1 MPTKK
6 RGKEIFLIFILTI
19 IFAFS
24 VFSQDILEIIPSE
37 SKAVFYFKDLTS
49 VYNDLKSVPTTKSLL
64 LEPFNGEMLI
74 SALMQ
79 MYFGA
84 LKVDY
89 QNFMNQLDM
98 VDLSVFIQESSEKNY
113 SFGFVIGPMKD
124 IKAFSSDL
132 NLLLEPIENSGFN
145 LKFIQQILDN
155 ADYLVIVQD
164 ERLYESSKKG
174 VEQLSNLTQGK
185 NGLYYIVNTED
196 YQGNGYF
203 YVQDNLMIGKSMGNY
218 NPDYVDKS
226 FVKEPSE
233 YPFFDN
239 LFFVSGFIPRD
250 LDPFASIISNFMD
263 YQTLKN
269 IFALSNGVEVN
280 ANILSI
286 NTNESFSK
294 ISDNNYIKLKTEAKI
309 DDIIPLLKEKNIEY
323 KKTSQNTLEFYIK
336 EEIVKQGNKKT
347 TVKYT
352 YYVWKDEYLFISRN
366 NQKDLQKIMNKKPKL
381 SENSLF
387 NKLSNKIETGDI
399 AYLFLDITSIIRQY
413 GPGLK
418 DENGLLLSVKDIGER
433 KLEINFVLQ

>member
-1 MPTKK
+1 M
-6 RGKEIFLIFILTI
+6 
-19 IFAFS
+19 
-24 VFSQDILEIIPSE
+24 
-37 SKAVFYFKDLTS
+37 
-49 VYNDLKSVPTTKSLL
+49 
-64 LEPFNGEMLI
+64 
-74 SALMQ
+74 
-79 MYFGA
+79 
-84 LKVDY
+84 
-89 QNFMNQLDM
+89 
-98 VDLSVFIQESSEKNY
+98 
-113 SFGFVIGPMKD
+113 
-124 IKAFSSDL
+124 
-132 NLLLEPIENSGFN
+132 
-145 LKFIQQILDN
+145 
-155 ADYLVIVQD
+155 
-164 ERLYESSKKG
+164 
-174 VEQLSNLTQGK
+174 EQLSNLTQGK

-323 KKTSQNTLEFYIK
+323 KKTSQI
-336 EEIVKQGNKKT
+336 
-347 TVKYT
+347 
-352 YYVWKDEYLFISRN
+352 
-366 NQKDLQKIMNKKPKL
+366 
-381 SENSLF
+381 
-387 NKLSNKIETGDI
+387 
-399 AYLFLDITSIIRQY
+399 
-413 GPGLK
+413 
-418 DENGLLLSVKDIGER
+418 LLSFI
-433 KLEINFVLQ
+433 